1 MVRRT
6 YSLNLMAYLRSY
18 DVVVHIYCENNKIYG
33 VYDETNRTVLLK
45 QQYREDEQLHRFLTE
60 FRSLKLNKVE

>member
-1 MVRRT
+1 MLRRT
-6 YSLNLMAYLRSY
+6 YSLNLIAYLRSC
-18 DVVVHIYCENNKIYG
+18 DVVVNTVCENNKIYG

-60 FRSLKLNKVE
+60 FRSLKLNNV